1 MIVFPN
7 CKINLGLEILRK
19 RPDGYH
25 DLQTVFYPVNYTD
38 ILEFVEAPSFHF
50 QSSGL
55 PIASDSDSNLCVKAY
70 QLLLRKFPDLP
81 AISMHLHKQIP
92 MGAGLGGGSSD
103 GAFTLKAL
111 NKQFG
116 TGLSEQ
122 DLIDMSLQLGSDC
135 PFFMIN
141 RPVVA
146 SGRGEV
152 MEPVE
157 VSLAGY
163 TIVMIHPGIHVSTKD
178 AFAGIVP
185 RDTGTELKKRI
196 LEPVEQ
202 WKNWLVNQFEA
213 TVGAKYPAITAIK
226 NMLYNQGAVY
236 ASMSGSGSVVFGL
249 FRSAPSI
256 KPAPGWTLITLP
268 LR

>member
-25 DLQTVFYPVNYTD
+25 DLQTIFYPVDHND

-55 PIASDSDSNLCVKAY
+55 PIANDPAANLCVKAY
-70 QLLLRKFPDLP
+70 QLMKQKFPDLP
-81 AISMHLHKQIP
+81 AINMHLHKQIP

-103 GAFTLKAL
+103 GAYTLKAL
-111 NKQFG
+111 DQYFG

-122 DLIDMSLQLGSDC
+122 DLIDMALQLGSDC
-135 PFFMIN
+135 PFFIIN
-141 RPVVA
+141 RPVA
-146 SGRGEV
+146 AFGRGEI

-157 VSLAGY
+157 LSLAGY
-163 TIVMIHPGIHVSTKD
+163 TLVMIHPGIHVSTKD

-185 RDTGTELKKRI
+185 CETGIDMKKKI
-196 LEPVEQ
+196 LEPVEL
-202 WKNWLVNQFEA
+202 WKHWLVNQFEA
-213 TVGAKYPAITAIK
+213 SVGFKYPLIMDIK
-226 NMLYNQGAVY
+226 TMLYEQGAVY

-249 FRSAPSI
+249 FRSIPSLSI
-256 KPAPGWTLITLP
+256 KPGWKTITLP
-268 LR
+268 LT